1 MKVLLV
7 EDDNS
12 IRKIVE
18 LYLQKNGYDVTSTAF
33 GKEGQEFALND
44 GYDCIIMD
52 VELPDAN
59 GIDILKKLRDNDNY
73 TPLLIIS
80 ATKNVETKVEGLDS
94 GADDYITKPFDF
106 KELLAR
112 IKTITRRRNHMDVG
126 DTKEILNCGELT
138 INLLKREF
146 KIGDKTVFLTNN
158 EFNLLTYFIKNKNR
172 IISRKELSENVWR
185 IYFDTQTNFVNVYI
199 SYLRKKIREHTDFEY
214 IETIRGEGFRITCS

>member
-1 MKVLLV
+1 MKVLVV

-18 LYLQKNGYDVTSTAF
+18 LYLQKNGYDVTATAF
-33 GKEGQEFALND
+33 GKEGQDYALKD
-44 GYDCIIMD
+44 PYDCIIMD
-52 VELPDAN
+52 LDLPDAN
-59 GIDILKKLRDNDNY
+59 GMDILKKLRDNDNY
-73 TPLLIIS
+73 TPMLIIS

-94 GADDYITKPFDF
+94 GADDYLTKPFDF
-106 KELLAR
+106 KELMAR
-112 IKTITRRRNHMDVG
+112 IKTITRRRNHTEPG
-126 DTKEILNCGELT
+126 ETKEVLTCGELT
-138 INLLKREF
+138 LNLLKREF
-146 KIGDKTVFLTNN
+146 KIGDQTVFLTNN

-199 SYLRKKIREHTDFEY
+199 SYLRKKIREHTEYEY